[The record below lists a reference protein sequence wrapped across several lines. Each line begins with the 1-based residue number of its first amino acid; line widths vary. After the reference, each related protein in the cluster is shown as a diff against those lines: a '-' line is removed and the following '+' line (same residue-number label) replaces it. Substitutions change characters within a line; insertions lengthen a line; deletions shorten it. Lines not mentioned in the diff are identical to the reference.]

1 MMTPPPPF
9 PFHPGFAPM
18 PPRPCPPPPP
28 RHPDLWGDADGY
40 TRKEIDE
47 ADARTLAAAKKY
59 TDEKIAELRAELGL
73 T

>member
-1 MMTPPPPF
+1 MPPPF
-9 PFHPGFAPM
+9 PGFAPM
-18 PPRPCPPPPP
+18 PPAPIPPLPP
-28 RHPDLWGDADGY
+28 HPDLWGDADGY

-59 TDEKIAELRAELGL
+59 TDEKISELREELGL